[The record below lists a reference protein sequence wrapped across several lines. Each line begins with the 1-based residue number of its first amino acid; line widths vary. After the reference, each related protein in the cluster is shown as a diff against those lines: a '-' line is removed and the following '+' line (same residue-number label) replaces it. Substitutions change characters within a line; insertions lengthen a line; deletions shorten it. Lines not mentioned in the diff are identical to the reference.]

1 MSNDVLAPYELVKR
15 NPDDKRSKL
24 LTLTEQAVSI
34 KKKLRAL
41 GETLAKDSGRLNV
54 FVKETV
60 HGKSESLRRDGI

>member
-1 MSNDVLAPYELVKR
+1 MSNDVLAPYEFVKR

-41 GETLAKDSGRLNV
+41 GETLAKDSG
-54 FVKETV
+54 
-60 HGKSESLRRDGI
+60 

>member
-1 MSNDVLAPYELVKR
+1 MTNQ

-24 LTLTEQAVSI
+24 LTLTAQTVSV

-41 GETLAKDSGRLNV
+41 GEKLEEDSRRLNV